1 MRPSE
6 LLELFRLELD
16 DVAEPYLWSD
26 TEFYVYLNEAQ
37 EMFVRQIGGIADR
50 RSSLTKISYKTGDQ
64 FRKFDP
70 RILRIKGAFDET
82 NRILTIRN
90 LDNFES
96 GFLEDDYGSRFQSSL
111 DDTKTGSLR
120 YLITDTESNEIQLYP
135 LPDHDG
141 FIRLYV
147 YRLPENT
154 ISGASSELEIPSH
167 QHLCL
172 LNWVKYKALLK
183 NDAETFDKSQAAE
196 FRVAFTQ
203 DVEYAKREKS
213 SREDRKRTMQYGG
226 IPML

>member
-16 DVAEPYLWSD
+16 DISEPYLWSD
-26 TEFYVYLNEAQ
+26 TEFYIYLNEAQ

-50 RSSLTKISYKTGDQ
+50 RSSLTKITYKTGDQ
-64 FRKFDP
+64 FRKFDE

-96 GFLEDDYGSRFQSSL
+96 GFLEDDYGSRIQSGL
-111 DDTKTGSLR
+111 DDSETGEIR
-120 YLITDTESNEIQLYP
+120 FLITDTESGDIQFYP
-135 LPDHDG
+135 IPDHDG

-147 YRLPENT
+147 YRLPEDSIT
-154 ISGASSELEIPSH
+154 SSSSEFEIPSH

-203 DVEYAKREKS
+203 DIEYAKREKS
-213 SREDRKRTMQYGG
+213 GREDRKRTMQYGG